1 MAQKTTA
8 DGIPIIGTEAEPPP
22 PSEEEQAQLDQI
34 VSLVKRLIG
43 AAKEPKAHGSCERA
57 AECKGCQAVRDGK
70 DFVLAIRA

>member
-1 MAQKTTA
+1 MAQITTA

-22 PSEEEQAQLDQI
+22 PSKEELAQLNEV

-43 AAKEPKAHGSCERA
+43 AAKEPIAHGSCERG

-70 DFVLAIRA
+70 DFVLAMRT